1 MVGGGLAGLTAA
13 LDLAE
18 AGVATTLVERRP
30 FVGGKTYSFDDGGVE
45 LDNGQHIYLRCCT
58 AYLDLIDRLGL
69 NDCVRTQPRLRVPVL
84 DPASGRISPIAGGP
98 LPAPLHLS
106 ASILSYSHLR
116 WGEKLQLGRAV
127 LPMLRMGAEGR
138 RRLDGESFGAWLRAR
153 GQSQRVIDR
162 FWDLIVLP
170 TCNDVADNVS
180 ARQAIMVF
188 QVGLLWERHAG
199 EIGFATVGLSRI
211 AEAALARLREAGGRA
226 LLGRTVRGLEHEDD
240 RTSGVRFADGE
251 RVGADAVV
259 LALPPNHARALLP
272 EAWRAHPALASL
284 EGFAYAPIVNVHV
297 QLADPVMDELFCAVL
312 DPDVQYVFNRSRIT
326 GTSGEGSGSPA
337 RSAAPSARA
346 RSSKPISPRARSR
359 GCAGLSPQRAE
370 WRCCAGAWS
379 RSRRRPSARSP
390 APTRGGW
397 GRRLPTATC
406 CWRARGPTR
415 SGRPRW
421 NRRCAAVTSPR
432 GPGCRSAQPGVRA
445 SARTRTAANARDA
458 GHALR
463 ASR

>member
-106 ASILSYSHLR
+106 ASILRYSHLR

-188 QVGLLWERHAG
+188 QVGLLWEQHAG

-240 RTSGVRFADGE
+240 RASGVRFADGE
-251 RVGADAVV
+251 RVGANAVV

-297 QLADPVMDELFCAVL
+297 QLADPVMDEWFCAVL

-326 GTSGEGSGSPA
+326 GTSGEGQWLTCSLSGAFRQSALKQADIAASAIEGLRRAFPA
-337 RSAAPSARA
+337 ARGVEVLRWRVVKEQEATFRPQPGANA
-346 RSSKPISPRARSR
+346 RRL
-359 GCAGLSPQRAE
+359 GAE
-370 WRCCAGAWS
+370 TPYGNLLLAGAWTNTEW
-379 RSRRRPSARSP
+379 PATMESAV
-390 APTRGGW
+390 
-397 GRRLPTATC
+397 
-406 CWRARGPTR
+406 R
-415 SGRPRW
+415 SGHV
-421 NRRCAAVTSPR
+421 AA
-432 GPGCRSAQPGVRA
+432 RA
-445 SARTRTAANARDA
+445 WLSK
-458 GHALR
+458 R
-463 ASR
+463 ATGREG